1 MKTIRM
7 SNSEDEVNHCTEPKC
22 RADLS
27 DDGALSIYCDICEG
41 LYCLKCMKL
50 PDITKRFFN
59 MITNCEN
66 LKMACDKCLK
76 FSFTSLCKDRKA
88 AGALIQ
94 LWRKKLCNK
103 ECK

>member
-1 MKTIRM
+1 M

-66 LKMACDKCLK
+66 LKIACDKCFNL
-76 FSFTSLCKDRKA
+76 
-88 AGALIQ
+88 ALQ
-94 LWRKKLCNK
+94 AYVRT
-103 ECK
+103 ERMMEH